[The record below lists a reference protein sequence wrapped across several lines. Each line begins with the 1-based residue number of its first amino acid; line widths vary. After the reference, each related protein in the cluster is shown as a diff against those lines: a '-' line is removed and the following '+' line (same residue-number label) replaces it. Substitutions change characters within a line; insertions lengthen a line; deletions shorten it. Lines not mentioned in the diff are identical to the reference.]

1 MSSDAAHAD
10 SVQFR
15 PERTN
20 ILAAVLMIGIAL
32 LVIGAAPLY
41 LFWVLFIP
49 LAFLFWVLR
58 ARTTVGERGVDIQYA
73 FRGSRSIK
81 WENLAGIGFKGSRAL
96 LTTKNGKKFPMPGV
110 TFNSL
115 PQLSKASR
123 GRVPDVLTSAQEAAE
138 DKVTIV
144 RRDGEQILISKE
156 EYAARQ
162 AERHIIDGEARPE
175 ASKRPA
181 KNDPDNPE
189 NTARSNK

>member
-20 ILAAVLMIGIAL
+20 ILAALLMTGIAL

-58 ARTTVGERGVDIQYA
+58 ARTTVGEHGVDIQYA

-115 PQLSKASR
+115 PQLSAASR
-123 GRVPDVLTSAQEAAE
+123 GRIPDVLTAAEEAAQ

-162 AERHIIDGEARPE
+162 AAKNIIDGENRPE
-175 ASKRPA
+175 ASKHPG
-181 KNDPDNPE
+181 KNDPDNPV
-189 NTARSNK
+189 NPARSNK